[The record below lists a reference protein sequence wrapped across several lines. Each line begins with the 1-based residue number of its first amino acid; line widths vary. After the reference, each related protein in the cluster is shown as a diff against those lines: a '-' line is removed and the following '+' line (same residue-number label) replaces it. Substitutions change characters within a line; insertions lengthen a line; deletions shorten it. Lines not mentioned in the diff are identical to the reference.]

1 LQRSFPPGTALRL
14 RSSTNNED
22 LPGFNGAGLY
32 SSRTWDPQAPATAQK
47 GSFADVMKDVWSSL
61 WSFRAVEERTF
72 HRIDHLTTA
81 MGVLVHPSYDHD
93 GAAGVAVTKNIY
105 DPHAPGHYVN
115 VQPTDDAVTS
125 PEGGAIPEELL
136 LRPDARTGAFEP
148 QTLRHSNLVDPARAD
163 RAVLTPSQQ
172 QELGRVLDTIQQH
185 FQRALSAQ
193 ANRGFAM
200 DVEFIVDDDRVRVL
214 QARPWVD

>member
-1 LQRSFPPGTALRL
+1 
-14 RSSTNNED
+14 
-22 LPGFNGAGLY
+22 
-32 SSRTWDPQAPATAQK
+32 
-47 GSFADVMKDVWSSL
+47 
-61 WSFRAVEERTF
+61 
-72 HRIDHLTTA
+72 
-81 MGVLVHPSYDHD
+81 VLVHPSYDHD